1 MSPEESVK
9 VLLADDHT
17 LIREAIAEMLESD
30 KDIKVIGQAE
40 NGVEAISM
48 AKKSA
53 PDVVLLD
60 VEMPVMGA
68 EEAIGRIIEA
78 SPTSKVVILTMFDD
92 AGLVRDLLAR
102 GASAYLVK
110 TVSSGEL
117 ISTVKSIVRGEG
129 RVILS
134 LSREALE
141 RDNESKAGLSGRELE
156 ILLFVARGMS
166 NAQIGSS
173 LYLTEGTIKRHLHN
187 IYTKMDVSSRVEA
200 TRKALSERW
209 ITARDITYPE

>member
-17 LIREAIAEMLESD
+17 LIREAIAEMLEAD
-30 KDIKVIGQAE
+30 KDIKVVGQAE
-40 NGVEAISM
+40 NGVEAVSM
-48 AKKSA
+48 AKKSK

-68 EEAIGRIIEA
+68 EEAIGRIIEV

-117 ISTVKSIVRGEG
+117 ISTVKSMVRGED

-141 RDNESKAGLSGRELE
+141 RANESRAGLSGRELE

-173 LYLTEGTIKRHLHN
+173 LYLTDR
-187 IYTKMDVSSRVEA
+187 
-200 TRKALSERW
+200 
-209 ITARDITYPE
+209 TYAV